1 MDLTIEILLRDSREV
16 CQEGQDPQAKGGI
29 TQLGMLPAAL
39 TSSRYVRVLPMSR
52 RHVLQTGD
60 WQSVFGRLEELVL
73 ANSGEDEFEE
83 VFKLL
88 VAKLL
93 SEKQPDGL
101 PEFASQESAAE
112 TADAVNRLIAAGAR
126 RWPGIISGP
135 PESRLTSDHLAICVE
150 AIEGESILDTALEA
164 LDGAFEYLV
173 GRSAKGAKGQY
184 FTPRHVVDCCVRMA
198 APQPEE
204 LVVDPA
210 CGSAGFLIH
219 TALYLDASPAGPIDM
234 AAYAQDHLWGFDF
247 DQRAVQVAKALMLV
261 AGDGHSNLYRLN
273 SLLTPRIDP
282 GLFDGPD
289 GDEPGITIEDVIRAR
304 IGRFKGFD
312 VVLTNPPFAGEIR
325 EKRLLEAYELQ
336 RSGRRIER
344 DVLFLERCVELLRP
358 GGRIGIV
365 LPHNKLGG
373 SAWAY
378 CREWLLRRVRVVA
391 VLGLGRNTFLPH
403 THQKA
408 DVVFGVKRGK
418 GEEPKDDEEIL
429 FLVSERAGKDSR
441 GRIVER
447 AGSKPQEPAWIRAD
461 HDLDSLVETFHEF
474 VAERGI
480 TWSKG

>member
-1 MDLTIEILLRDSREV
+1 VT
-16 CQEGQDPQAKGGI
+16 K
-29 TQLGMLPAAL
+29 
-39 TSSRYVRVLPMSR
+39 

-83 VFKLL
+83 IFKLL

-93 SEKQPDGL
+93 SEKEPNGL
-101 PEFASQESAAE
+101 PEFASHGTAAE
-112 TADAVNRLIAAGAR
+112 TADHINRLIAAAAR
-126 RWPGIISGP
+126 RWPGIISGS
-135 PESRLTSDHLAICVE
+135 PEMRLTSEHLAICVE
-150 AIEGESILDTALEA
+150 AIEGESILDTTLEA

-173 GRSAKGAKGQY
+173 GRSAKGSKGQY
-184 FTPRHVVDCCVRMA
+184 FTPRQVIDCCVRIA
-198 APQPEE
+198 APRPEE

-219 TALYLDASPAGPIDM
+219 TALSLESSPAGSVDIG
-234 AAYAQDHLWGFDF
+234 AYARDHLWGFDF

-273 SLLTPRIDP
+273 SLVTPKLDP
-282 GLFDGPD
+282 GLFDGPE

-325 EKRLLEAYELQ
+325 EKRLLEAYELY
-336 RSGRRIER
+336 RPGRRIER
-344 DVLFLERCVELLRP
+344 DVLFLERCIELLRP

-373 SAWAY
+373 SAWGY
-378 CREWLLRRVRVVA
+378 CRQWLLRRVRVVA

-408 DVVFGVKRGK
+408 DIVFGVKRDK
-418 GEEPKDDEEIL
+418 GEAASDDEEIL
-429 FLVSERAGKDSR
+429 FLVSERPGKDSR

-447 AGSKPQEPAWIRAD
+447 AGSTPVEPAWIRAD
-461 HDLDSLVETFHEF
+461 HDLDGLVEVFHTF
-474 VAERGI
+474 VAEQRI
-480 TWSKG
+480 PWPEL